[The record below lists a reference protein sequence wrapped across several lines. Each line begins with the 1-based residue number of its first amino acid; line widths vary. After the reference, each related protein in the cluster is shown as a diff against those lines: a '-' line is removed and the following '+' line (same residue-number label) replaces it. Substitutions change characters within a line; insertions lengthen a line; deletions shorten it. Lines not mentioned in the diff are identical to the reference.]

1 MKTKFRLANLH
12 VYQKVILIFILLIV
26 PLLLINLRMNTTGA
40 AFIKKEYTNSIN
52 SNVKFYS
59 RQLNDQI
66 AFIRNLQL
74 QFLNDSDLQK
84 LSFIGKRL
92 EGYEQFQ
99 LVNRVRER
107 LLLIQNSSEFLVNSG
122 VYVKSL
128 EKTFSVR
135 AGIRDLPNAE
145 YEAIASYRESEQAQ
159 PVYSKS
165 GRLYFI
171 ASSNNGRIVSYMEIS
186 KPKLEETLRRFVENY
201 EDSGAA
207 LTNDDFTTTIAVKM
221 DRDIFSQMQKQ
232 VAGTIAIPPDDPTRT
247 DTLRLGNHKYL
258 ITSSDIQM
266 LGMTIFTYINQNEVL
281 GPIRTFNFWYII
293 LSTVSVGVLV
303 VFSFSVNV
311 MIHRPLKRLIEAF
324 KILETDNLNIS
335 IRPQGDIEFG
345 YLYRSFDRM
354 VDKLRG
360 SIQENYEQKI
370 ALQHSELKQLQSQI
384 NPHFLYNSFFNIYMI
399 SRSGDAENAATLAQ
413 RLGSYYQ
420 FITRSGS
427 DEVTLDQEYRHAVD
441 YCDIQ
446 GIRFSN
452 RITIEAAKL
461 PEVCKPLLVPRLLIQ
476 PVVENAFEHAFEDG
490 MRRGNVTVKVEYEE
504 DTLCISVEDDG
515 DTLTD
520 EALELLHERLAD
532 VSASQEKTGL
542 FNVCR
547 RIRLKFGQRSG
558 IFVSRSALGGLKAD
572 MIIHF
577 NEMGD

>member
-1 MKTKFRLANLH
+1 
-12 VYQKVILIFILLIV
+12 
-26 PLLLINLRMNTTGA
+26 
-40 AFIKKEYTNSIN
+40 
-52 SNVKFYS
+52 
-59 RQLNDQI
+59 
-66 AFIRNLQL
+66 
-74 QFLNDSDLQK
+74 
-84 LSFIGKRL
+84 
-92 EGYEQFQ
+92 
-99 LVNRVRER
+99 
-107 LLLIQNSSEFLVNSG
+107 
-122 VYVKSL
+122 
-128 EKTFSVR
+128 
-135 AGIRDLPNAE
+135 
-145 YEAIASYRESEQAQ
+145 
-159 PVYSKS
+159 
-165 GRLYFI
+165 
-171 ASSNNGRIVSYMEIS
+171 
-186 KPKLEETLRRFVENY
+186 
-201 EDSGAA
+201 
-207 LTNDDFTTTIAVKM
+207 
-221 DRDIFSQMQKQ
+221 
-232 VAGTIAIPPDDPTRT
+232 
-247 DTLRLGNHKYL
+247 
-258 ITSSDIQM
+258 
-266 LGMTIFTYINQNEVL
+266 
-281 GPIRTFNFWYII
+281 
-293 LSTVSVGVLV
+293 
-303 VFSFSVNV
+303 
-311 MIHRPLKRLIEAF
+311 MIHRPLKRLIQAF

-427 DEVTLDQEYRHAVD
+427 DEVTLDLEYRHAVD

-490 MRRGNVTVKVEYEE
+490 MRRGNVTVQVEYEE
-504 DTLCISVEDDG
+504 DRLCISVEDDG